1 MSRIEPA
8 DIGPFPEA
16 DRVPAAA
23 DGPEYELHAIG
34 RTLEDLSPADRAS
47 PRPGG
52 ITRPLMGVVLVVIAL
67 LAFVGWL
74 LVGPS
79 LPR

>member
-1 MSRIEPA
+1 MSRIEQA
-8 DIGPFPEA
+8 EIGPFPEG

-23 DGPEYELHAIG
+23 DGPEYELQAIG
-34 RTLEDLSPADRAS
+34 RALDDLR
-47 PRPGG
+47 PRGGVAPRTGG
-52 ITRPLMGVVLVVIAL
+52 IARPLAGVALVVIAL